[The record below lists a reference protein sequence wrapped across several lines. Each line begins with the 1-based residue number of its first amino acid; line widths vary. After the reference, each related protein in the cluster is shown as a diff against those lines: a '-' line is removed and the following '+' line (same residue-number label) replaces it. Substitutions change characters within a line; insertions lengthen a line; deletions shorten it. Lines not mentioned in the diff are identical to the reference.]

1 MNNYDQRLITGFAWK
16 ADFMEGYCVSDKLEN
31 VGSCAEHE
39 AGMIMILINLYI

>member
-16 ADFMEGYCVSDKLEN
+16 ASFMEGYCVLEN